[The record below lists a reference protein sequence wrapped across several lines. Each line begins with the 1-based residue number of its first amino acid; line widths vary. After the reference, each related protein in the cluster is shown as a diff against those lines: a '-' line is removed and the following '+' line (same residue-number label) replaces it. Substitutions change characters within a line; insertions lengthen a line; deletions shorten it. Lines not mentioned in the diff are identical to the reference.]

1 MSYLRERG
9 KAAVVFA
16 LMLIALIFITG
27 LVVTAQTPTTEET
40 PTPTPT
46 PTPRPTPKPTPTPT
60 PVPIPDLTV
69 TSASAPASARA
80 GDSIE
85 LSFTTKNAG
94 KASAGPFK
102 VKFYLSTS
110 AKGTEIYLGSCSFS
124 SLNPGSSSSK
134 SITASIP
141 ASVTPRKYYVTAYA
155 DADKQIS
162 ESNENNNMGSTSP
175 RVIEI
180 TPPLSELA
188 KAKIKEAELK
198 ISNAESQGINVS
210 WAKTVLVESQNA
222 FDKGDYNK
230 ALGLAEDAK
239 DIAIKVAQQARDK
252 AIKERK
258 KQRFIEDFSTIVIA
272 IVGIYIVISFLMIFR
287 KK

>member
-1 MSYLRERG
+1 
-9 KAAVVFA
+9 
-16 LMLIALIFITG
+16 
-27 LVVTAQTPTTEET
+27 
-40 PTPTPT
+40 
-46 PTPRPTPKPTPTPT
+46 
-60 PVPIPDLTV
+60 
-69 TSASAPASARA
+69 
-80 GDSIE
+80 
-85 LSFTTKNAG
+85 
-94 KASAGPFK
+94 
-102 VKFYLSTS
+102 
-110 AKGTEIYLGSCSFS
+110 
-124 SLNPGSSSSK
+124 
-134 SITASIP
+134 
-141 ASVTPRKYYVTAYA
+141 
-155 DADKQIS
+155 
-162 ESNENNNMGSTSP
+162 MGSTSP